1 MKVTAQPFLNR
12 MNPMSQILTPTEYH
26 LELRDYLKTQEREL
40 WDWFASAEA
49 RANYAES
56 LRLELLNCTS
66 RLDPDGHG
74 ELCGLAEEAKSALHL
89 DVPLILYQVQQ
100 STALNATLY
109 YLPQEAHLVLSGPVQ
124 PLLRPGELKSVLG
137 HALARFHLWR
147 QEAGEFLVAD
157 RLLQAMAGDPRAEAS
172 HRQSARWY
180 RLYTEIYA
188 DRGAWQ
194 VVRDLPTVI
203 AGLVK
208 MRTGLAEVSAASY
221 LEEANKIFQQSAVN
235 SKEISPSDAHL
246 RSRALAL
253 WIETKEEAG
262 PWIRAMIEGNAG
274 LDELDLTGQARL
286 TRLTRRIL
294 THFLGPKWFQTE
306 AVLAHA
312 RLFFP
317 DFQPALAS
325 DAGWVED
332 FKLTEPS
339 LRDYLGYLLLDFVT
353 ADPKLDELPLAAA
366 LEFSRQLDMDE
377 LFEQMATKEL
387 KLKARDFKRLKEQAV
402 ERLSQ
407 AESTR

>member
-26 LELRDYLKTQEREL
+26 LEVREYLKTQEREL

-56 LRLELLNCTS
+56 LRLELLKSTS
-66 RLDPDGHG
+66 RLDPDSHG
-74 ELCGLAEEAKSALHL
+74 ELYGLAEEAKSALHL
-89 DVPLILYQVQQ
+89 EVPLILYQVRQ
-100 STALNATLY
+100 STALHATLY
-109 YLPQEAHLVLSGPVQ
+109 YLPQEAHVVLAGPVQ
-124 PLLRPGELKSVLG
+124 TLLLPGELKSVLG
-137 HALARFHLWR
+137 HALARFQLWR
-147 QEAGEFLVAD
+147 EEAGEFLVAD
-157 RLLQAMAGDPRAEAS
+157 RLLQTMAGDPRAEAS

-208 MRTGLAEVSAASY
+208 MQTGLAEVSAASY
-221 LEEANKIFQQSAVN
+221 LEQANEFILQPTVD
-235 SKEISPSDAHL
+235 SKEISPSEAHL

-253 WIETKEEAG
+253 WVEAKEEAN
-262 PWIRAMIEGNAG
+262 PSIRAMIEAKAG
-274 LDELDLTGQARL
+274 LDELDLAGQARL

-294 THFLGPKWFQTE
+294 AHFLRPKWFQTE

-325 DAGWVED
+325 DTGWED

-339 LRDYLGYLLLDFVT
+339 LREYLGYLLLDFVT
-353 ADPKLDELPLAAA
+353 ADPELDELPLAAA

-377 LFEQMATKEL
+377 LFEPMATKEL
-387 KLKARDFKRLKEQAV
+387 KLKARDLKRLKEQAV
-402 ERLSQ
+402 EMLSR